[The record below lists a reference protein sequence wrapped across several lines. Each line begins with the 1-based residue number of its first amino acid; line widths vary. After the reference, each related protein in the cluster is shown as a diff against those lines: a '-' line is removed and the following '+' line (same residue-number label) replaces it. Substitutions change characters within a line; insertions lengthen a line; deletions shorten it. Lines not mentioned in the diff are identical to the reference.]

1 MSEPVRKVA
10 RLDKGAVSDF
20 PPETSF
26 QERGRS
32 LRSLL
37 LGHGIDP
44 ERLYLI
50 EYYPRHHCWLLTQG
64 GEPEQ
69 RRAPVVRL
77 APTGTSDE
85 ALYLELMTALQRA
98 ARVACAAMAAS
109 STQYARSGGK
119 YQLPEKP
126 QELTTAELAELLGDA
141 DAGDRSIQFDSE
153 GRWRAKPEGR

>member
-1 MSEPVRKVA
+1 MSQPVRKVA

-20 PPETSF
+20 PPDMSL
-26 QERGRS
+26 QERGHS
-32 LRSLL
+32 LRALL
-37 LGHGIDP
+37 RGQGIDP

-69 RRAPVVRL
+69 RQAPVVEFTP
-77 APTGTSDE
+77 AGQSNE

-109 STQYARSGGK
+109 STQDVRSGGT
-119 YQLPEKP
+119 YRLPEKP
-126 QELTTAELAELLGDA
+126 QELTTAELAELLGDT
-141 DAGDRSIQFDSE
+141 DVGDRSIQFDSE
-153 GRWRAKPEGR
+153 GRWRTEPEGR